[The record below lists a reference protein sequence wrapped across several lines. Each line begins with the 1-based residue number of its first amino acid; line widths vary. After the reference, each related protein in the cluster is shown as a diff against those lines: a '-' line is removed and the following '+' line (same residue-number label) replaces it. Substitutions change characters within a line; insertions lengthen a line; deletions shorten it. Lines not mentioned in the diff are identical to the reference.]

1 MIIAI
6 MEHSIVALNPILFM
20 IAALLIIMACYTA
33 LDLLTTFLS
42 VEKYKR
48 LLFIG
53 SSCSMGVALWTLNLV
68 IIFTLDNSGVASY
81 NFSTILFSLL
91 LAISLSAVGLLAI
104 SYKTELLQIIFCSF
118 MLTLALL
125 SNYMMSILTINHS
138 VQYNP
143 YLLVSTLLIIFS
155 IFATA
160 LAIFFYFKRVS
171 QSSLKPLSTLMMGG
185 AIIEGYYLLLRVI
198 PIPVDGKDGRGDFVQ
213 LTPFMLYLVCV
224 VSLFILA
231 SLIGSS
237 TIVGRRLAKSDNTV
251 NDIRHALDQSAIVA
265 ITDAKGTIT
274 YVNEK
279 FMEISQYEEQELIGT
294 NHSII
299 NSGYH
304 SREFFTD
311 LWVTIGQ
318 GQTWNGEICNRTK
331 TGDTYWVDTT
341 IVPFMKKG
349 KPYQYI
355 SICSNISRR
364 KKAEYD
370 LMGSIQEL
378 EDMHYAIDQS
388 SIVAITDAKGVIIDV
403 NEKFSEISGYD
414 RNELIGQTH
423 RLVNSGLHSK
433 EFFEEM
439 WRTIHDRKVWKGEIR
454 NKAKDGSFYW
464 VDTTIVPFFGVN
476 GKPFQFLSIRYDIT
490 ERKQT
495 EEMLHRQDKL
505 AAVGQLAAGVAH
517 EIRNP
522 LTSMKGYTEY
532 LQLDETDETRLEYLE
547 IILDEIHRVNEI
559 VEEFLQL
566 AKPQSL
572 NLETKNIV
580 KIIENVLSLTE
591 FDARKKHVSL
601 KLVCIHEEI
610 LVNCDENRIKQVFL
624 NFINN
629 GMEAMP
635 GGGAIKVMA
644 ERKEENVQISIIDT
658 GMGMP
663 PEQLRKL
670 GEPFFTTKKSGN
682 GLGLMIS
689 FKIIENHLGK
699 VFVESEVNKGT
710 VFKIVLPIKPV
721 KNAWPRK

>member
-1 MIIAI
+1 

-48 LLFIG
+48 LLYIG

-91 LAISLSAVGLLAI
+91 LAISLAAVGLLAI
-104 SYKTELLQIIFCSF
+104 SYKTELLQITFCSF
-118 MLTLALL
+118 MFTMALL

-160 LAIFFYFKRVS
+160 LVIFFYFKRVS

-198 PIPVDGKDGRGDFVQ
+198 PIPVDGKDERGDFVQ
-213 LTPFMLYLVCV
+213 LTPFMLYLVCL

-355 SICSNISRR
+355 SICSNISPR
-364 KKAEYD
+364 KKAEND

-378 EDMHYAIDQS
+378 EDMQYAIDQS

-403 NEKFSEISGYD
+403 NEKFSEISGYE

-601 KLVCIHEEI
+601 KLVGIHEEI

-624 NFINN
+624 NFIKN

-658 GMGMP
+658 GKGMP

-721 KNAWPRK
+721 KYAWPRKS